1 MNEISL
7 RYEELV
13 AEAGATVR
21 TYSPAEAITKLDEEG
36 VVFVDVRDAFELAA
50 GMARSAVHA
59 SRGLLENHLNPD
71 SPHYRSEFD
80 DAGELVLY
88 CATGSR
94 SVLAAQQAQRL
105 GFEHV
110 AHLEGGFTAWIRA
123 GGPTQMLD
131 TSETQAFDTS
141 KTAK

>member
-7 RYEELV
+7 RYEKLV

-21 TYSPAEAITKLDEEG
+21 AYSPAEAISLLDEEG
-36 VVFVDVRDAFELAA
+36 VVFVAVRDTLELAA
-50 GMARSAVHA
+50 GMVRGAIHA
-59 SRGLLENHLNPD
+59 SRGRLETHLNPH

-80 DAGELVLY
+80 GAAELVFY

-94 SVLAAQQAQRL
+94 SVLAARQAQQL

-110 AHLEGGFTAWIRA
+110 AHFDGGFAVWVDA
-123 GGPTQMLD
+123 GGPTQTTD
-131 TSETQAFDTS
+131 TPESA
-141 KTAK
+141 